1 MGALATCASL
11 GPARTSTLRRKHRPS
26 SFPWA
31 CQNPA
36 RVRVDHVAEGV
47 HHSQRADDKPVQ
59 VDARSAQAS
68 LGGVLPAHRLAD
80 GGACAGAHAALF
92 GGAVRGAN
100 AGSIAIVGAGTNAMG
115 DKPQVKDDG
124 CGHNG
129 YDAGTDA
136 VADIAL
142 LQESHDAGGGV
153 QAVGATAAEHD
164 GMHLLHKVAGP
175 KQVGLAG
182 ARCRAAHVH
191 SGDGALRAEHDG
203 AACGGLQV
211 GGVPHEQTGH
221 VRDGVTHGCPPR
233 GRSFA

>member
-1 MGALATCASL
+1 MHLWGLPGRPRCGESI
-11 GPARTSTLRRKHRPS
+11 GLRRPL
-26 SFPWA
+26 A

-36 RVRVDHVAEGV
+36 SVRVDHVAEGV

-80 GGACAGAHAALF
+80 GCAGAGAHAALF
-92 GGAVRGAN
+92 GRPVRGAD
-100 AGSIAIVGAGTNAMG
+100 AGGIAIVGAGTNAMG
-115 DKPQVKDDG
+115 DKAKVEYDG
-124 CGHNG
+124 RGHDG

-142 LQESHDAGGGV
+142 LQVSHDAGGGV
-153 QAVGATAAEHD
+153 QAVGASAAEHD

-182 ARCRAAHVH
+182 ARRGAAHVH
-191 SGDGALRAEHDG
+191 AGDGALRAEHDG

-211 GGVPHEQTGH
+211 GGVPHE
-221 VRDGVTHGCPPR
+221 
-233 GRSFA
+233 